1 LIKGMDEALCQQI
14 RISESF
20 ISGSGS
26 EQAYNLLFKLFT
38 TPDLFYVIKVI
49 LSLCAMLFAFNLVS
63 GEKEARTLALAAS
76 NSVSRS
82 RLVLGKWISG
92 LVCLILPLVIA
103 VLVTAIVFNMSPSI
117 QMDAQNWLKLA
128 LVLASSILYL
138 AFFFTLG
145 LLVSCINT
153 RSSSALVISLFL
165 WVLLVFVIPGLGGLA
180 ASRMAET
187 QSGQTLYIR
196 KYLARI
202 ERLQQGIEEDGGY
215 GRVTDF
221 PEMEKLLSDSRARF
235 QRQLILSKTI
245 TRISPTAVYTM
256 LATDF
261 AGTGVL
267 ERQQHKKTMLS
278 HQLVYKQ
285 SGGED
290 GGKPVVFTYKRLPVA
305 EILAGG
311 GLVNLLVILL
321 QNLVVL
327 AAAYVLFLRYD
338 VR

>member
-1 LIKGMDEALCQQI
+1 
-14 RISESF
+14 
-20 ISGSGS
+20 
-26 EQAYNLLFKLFT
+26 LFKLFT

-82 RLVLGKWISG
+82 KLLIGKWISG

-103 VLVTAIVFNMSPSI
+103 VLITAIIFNMSPSI
-117 QMDAQNWLKLA
+117 QMDAQDWLKLA
-128 LVLASSILYL
+128 MVLVISMLYL

-153 RSSSALVISLFL
+153 RSSSALVVSLFL
-165 WVLLVFVIPGLGGLA
+165 WVLLVFIIPGLGGLA
-180 ASRMAET
+180 ANRLAET
-187 QSGQTLYIR
+187 QSGQTLYIK
-196 KYLARI
+196 KYMARV
-202 ERLQQGIEEDGGY
+202 EREQQNIEESGGY
-215 GRVTDF
+215 DRVTDF
-221 PEMEKLLSDSRARF
+221 PEVEKLLADSRARF
-235 QRQLILSKTI
+235 QRQLSLSKVL
-245 TRISPTAVYTM
+245 TRISPTAVYTL

-267 ERQQHKKTMLS
+267 ERQQYKKTILS

-305 EILAGG
+305 EILASG
-311 GLVNLLVILL
+311 GLVNMLVILL
-321 QNLVVL
+321 QNLVVF